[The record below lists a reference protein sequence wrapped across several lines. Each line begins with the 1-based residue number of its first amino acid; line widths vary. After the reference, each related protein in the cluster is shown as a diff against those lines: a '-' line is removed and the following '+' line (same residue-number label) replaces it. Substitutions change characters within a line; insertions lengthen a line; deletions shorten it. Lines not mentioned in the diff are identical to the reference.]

1 MTIPYFPDYQLASPW
16 WLLLLPPILLLA
28 LLRGKK
34 GQSAA
39 VSFPMVSLL
48 QDVGRPTRNRS
59 GGFMLNL
66 LHLALALGI
75 VGMARPQKIMS
86 YDEVKSEGIAIC
98 VAVDVSLSM
107 LIEDFFIGGQ
117 RVNRLTTAKRVL
129 TDFIKGRP
137 HDRIGIV
144 AFAGAPYN
152 PCPPT
157 LDHEWLLK
165 NMDRIQTGIME
176 DGTAIGSGI
185 AAAARRLDQQDVKSK
200 VLVLL
205 TDGANNSGK
214 LSPMTAAELAATLG
228 IRIYTVGI
236 GTPGVHRIPLPNGGV
251 INSGRDEFDA
261 DTLREIAKV
270 GNGAFFK
277 AEDTDS
283 LEQIFKTIDTLEKT
297 EVQHQKV
304 VETEEKFPWVIIPAA
319 FLALAHLIWR
329 QTLGRTAPVIA

>member
-1 MTIPYFPDYQLASPW
+1 MQIPFFPDYQLASPW
-16 WLLLLPPILLLA
+16 WLLLLPPLPLLA
-28 LLRGKK
+28 LLRGRK

-39 VSFPMVSLL
+39 LSFPMVGLV
-48 QDVGRPTRNRS
+48 QDLGKTTRNRA
-59 GGFMLNL
+59 GGFMMNL
-66 LHLALALGI
+66 LYLSLALAI

-98 VAVDVSLSM
+98 VAADVSLSM

-117 RVNRLTTAKRVL
+117 RVNRLTIAKRVL
-129 TDFIKGRP
+129 TEFIKGRP

-214 LSPMTAAELAATLG
+214 LSPQDAAKLAATLG

-236 GTPGVHRIPLPNGGV
+236 GTPGIHRIPLPNGGV
-251 INSGRDEFDA
+251 INSGRDEFDE
-261 DTLREIAKV
+261 DSLKEVAKI
-270 GNGAFFK
+270 GGGAFFK
-277 AEDTDS
+277 AQDSDS
-283 LEQIFKTIDTLEKT
+283 LERIFKTIDSLEKT

-304 VETEEKFPWVIIPAA
+304 IETEEKFPWVIIPAA
-319 FLALAHLIWR
+319 LFALIHLMWR